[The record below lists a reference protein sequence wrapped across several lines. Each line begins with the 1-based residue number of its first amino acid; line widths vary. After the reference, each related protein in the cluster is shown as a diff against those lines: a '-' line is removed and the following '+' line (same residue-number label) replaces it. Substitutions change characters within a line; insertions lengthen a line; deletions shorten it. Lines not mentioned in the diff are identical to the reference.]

1 MKIVDLTREDEIL
14 RQVAA
19 LLVQGFGAHWPN
31 AWPDMDAARREVQE
45 SLSGGRI
52 CRVAIDG
59 ETALGWIGA
68 IPKYGGNSWELHP
81 LVVHREYRKLG
92 IGRALVVDLEQRVS
106 ERGGVTLFLG
116 TDDESDM
123 TSLAGKDLY
132 PNVLAHLADIK
143 NLKGHPFEFY
153 EKVGF
158 VLVGVIPDAN
168 GPGKPDILMA
178 KRLGP

>member
-1 MKIVDLTREDEIL
+1 
-14 RQVAA
+14 
-19 LLVQGFGAHWPN
+19 
-31 AWPDMDAARREVQE
+31 
-45 SLSGGRI
+45 
-52 CRVAIDG
+52 
-59 ETALGWIGA
+59 
-68 IPKYGGNSWELHP
+68 
-81 LVVHREYRKLG
+81 
-92 IGRALVVDLEQRVS
+92 
-106 ERGGVTLFLG
+106 LG